1 MNQLAIPT
9 DEVVSLDAIA
19 DGVFGL
25 RTVFVNVFAVMA
37 DDGWVLV
44 DAGLYGSAANIL
56 RWATQHVDDRPLNAI
71 ILTHAH
77 FDHVGAVQ
85 QLSDTSGVPVYIHH
99 DELDYLRGTKA
110 YPPPDPF
117 VGGGM
122 MARLSGLYPR
132 NPANFTGD
140 ARALP
145 SGGTVPHLPGWSWI
159 HTPGHSA
166 GHVSLFRASDR
177 TLIVGD
183 AFCTTKQES
192 LLAVATQRPEMHG
205 PPAYFTTDWD
215 AARESVRLLSEL
227 EPLAVA
233 PGHGRPMA
241 GEHTTA
247 ALHELASR
255 FNELARPRNGRYVE
269 HPVKG

>member
-44 DAGLYGSAANIL
+44 DAGLYGSAAHIL

-122 MARLSGLYPR
+122 MARLR
-132 NPANFTGD
+132 WKPA
-140 ARALP
+140 
-145 SGGTVPHLPGWSWI
+145 
-159 HTPGHSA
+159 
-166 GHVSLFRASDR
+166 
-177 TLIVGD
+177 
-183 AFCTTKQES
+183 
-192 LLAVATQRPEMHG
+192 
-205 PPAYFTTDWD
+205 
-215 AARESVRLLSEL
+215 VR
-227 EPLAVA
+227 
-233 PGHGRPMA
+233 
-241 GEHTTA
+241 
-247 ALHELASR
+247 
-255 FNELARPRNGRYVE
+255 
-269 HPVKG
+269 